1 MKVKQSE
8 PDWVEAVSRNAKVD
22 RRGTRRGGATAGGS
36 AGTRVRAIDRQ
47 EPPSPHLDAINH
59 SCCALP
65 VGSMMV
71 ARKATTKPCGGRERS
86 GSVITALT
94 QAKRE
99 ATVRMK
105 VADRGRSP
113 CRRSMSITSNCD
125 AFSVTP
131 PHCFVGRPSRTPP
144 RRGFYGT
151 SSMTMTSRSLRR
163 IVRRCLRTAARF
175 RRVFALRA
183 PHAPNLVVLGADV
196 DPSALGSGSG
206 PVGHVAGTGLNFRQ
220 AFEALRRGGSG
231 IRVPVRDG

>member
-151 SSMTMTSRSLRR
+151 LSMTTTNRSLRR
-163 IVRRCLRTAARF
+163 IVRRSCVRPLNSGAYLHCGLRTHLTSWCWARTSTHRRWGRGAARSDM
-175 RRVFALRA
+175 LRE
-183 PHAPNLVVLGADV
+183 PG
-196 DPSALGSGSG
+196 
-206 PVGHVAGTGLNFRQ
+206 
-220 AFEALRRGGSG
+220 
-231 IRVPVRDG
+231 